1 MKYIFHI
8 LIILIV
14 LSWGMH
20 SCKKPDPPKALI
32 ITLDTSYKPLANVKV
47 TVFAQPNGSY
57 IDPNDKVLNLKGTTD
72 ASGQV
77 RFEFKN
83 EAIFN
88 VKAEYGNPVTR
99 QANGVIVLKEDEEIT
114 KTLILR

>member
-1 MKYIFHI
+1 MKHLVFISLLFVSGVS
-8 LIILIV
+8 L
-14 LSWGMH
+14 LSCH
-20 SCKKPDPPKALI
+20 KPSPPKAVI
-32 ITLDTSYKPLANVKV
+32 TTLDTSYKPVANVKV
-47 TVFAQPNGSY
+47 TVYAQPNGSY
-57 IDPNDKVLNLKGTTD
+57 VDPEDKVMNVKDVTD

-99 QANGVIVLKEDEEIT
+99 QASGMIILKEDEEIT

>member
-1 MKYIFHI
+1 MKHLL
-8 LIILIV
+8 LISFL
-14 LSWGMH
+14 LSIGWFSF
-20 SCKKPDPPKALI
+20 SCRKPNPPKAI
-32 ITLDTSYKPLANVKV
+32 IVTLDTSYKPMANVKV
-47 TVFAQPNGSY
+47 TVYAQPNGSY
-57 IDPNDKVLNLKGTTD
+57 VDPNDKVLNLKGTTD

-99 QANGVIVLKEDEEIT
+99 QALGMIILKEDEEIT
-114 KTLILR
+114 KTLIVR